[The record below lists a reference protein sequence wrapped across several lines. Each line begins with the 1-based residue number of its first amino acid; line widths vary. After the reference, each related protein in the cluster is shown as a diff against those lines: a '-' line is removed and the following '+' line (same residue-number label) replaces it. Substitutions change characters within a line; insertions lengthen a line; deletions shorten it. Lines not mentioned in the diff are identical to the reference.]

1 MDEQHWFALK
11 VFFNRVFDAEE
22 ILGGRGL
29 ETFIP
34 VSLTMLK
41 GEEFFRVKR
50 RLARPD
56 SKRCDGKYKV
66 EGPFIYERKTIV
78 ASLLFFRGTVRDALQ
93 VKADFEGSRMISAKG
108 DILQAM
114 LYMTVDRKAPALIP
128 DSQMKMFRM
137 VCESGAEGLEF
148 FSDESIVNFNPGDR
162 VRVTQDGPLKGVE
175 GYIKRIKKDRRL
187 LVAIEG
193 FVAVAT
199 AFIPPKYLEKV

>member
-1 MDEQHWFALK
+1 MDEQRWFALK
-11 VFFNRVFDAEE
+11 VFFNRVFDAED
-22 ILGGRGL
+22 ILVGRGL

-34 VSLTMLK
+34 VTLTMLK
-41 GEEFFRVKR
+41 GDEFFRVKH
-50 RLARPD
+50 RLMKPD

-66 EGPFIYERKTIV
+66 VGPIIYERKTIV
-78 ASLLFFRGTVRDALQ
+78 ASLLFFRGTLQDALQ

-114 LYMTVDRKAPALIP
+114 LYMTVDRKSPAVIP

-137 VCESGAEGLEF
+137 VCESGVDGLEF
-148 FSDESIVNFNPGDR
+148 YSDESIVNFKQGDR

-175 GYIKRIKKDRRL
+175 GYVKRIKKDRRL

-199 AFIPPKYLEKV
+199 AFIPPKFLEKV

>member
-1 MDEQHWFALK
+1 MDEQYWFALK
-11 VFFNRVFDAEE
+11 VFYNKVFDAEQ
-22 ILGGRGL
+22 ILAGRGL

-34 VSLTMLK
+34 VSLRMLK
-41 GEEFFRVKR
+41 GDEFFRVKR
-50 RLARPD
+50 RLAMPD

-78 ASLLFFRGTVRDALQ
+78 ASLLFFRSTLQDALQ
-93 VKADFEGSRMISAKG
+93 VKADFERSMMFSLKG
-108 DILQAM
+108 DLLQAM
-114 LYMTVDRKAPALIP
+114 LYMTVDRKAPAVIP

-137 VCESGAEGLEF
+137 VCDSGAEGLEF
-148 FSDESIVNFNPGDR
+148 FSDESIVNFKQGDR
-162 VRVTQDGPLKGVE
+162 VRVTQEGPLQGVE

>member
-1 MDEQHWFALK
+1 MDEQRWFALK

-22 ILGGRGL
+22 ILVGRGF

-34 VSLTMLK
+34 VTLTMLK
-41 GEEFFRVKR
+41 GDEFFRVKH
-50 RLARPD
+50 RLMKPD

-66 EGPFIYERKTIV
+66 VGPVIYERKTIV
-78 ASLLFFRGTVRDALQ
+78 ASLLFFRGTLQDALQ
-93 VKADFEGSRMISAKG
+93 VKADFEGSRMISLKG
-108 DILQAM
+108 DLLQAM
-114 LYMTVDRKAPALIP
+114 LYMTVDRKSPAVIP

-137 VCESGAEGLEF
+137 VCDSGVDGLEF
-148 FSDESIVNFNPGDR
+148 YSDESIVNFKQGDR

-175 GYIKRIKKDRRL
+175 GYVKRIKKDRRL

-199 AFIPPKYLEKV
+199 AFIPPNFLEKV